1 MKYARYLWQA
11 MRGFRTSIAIRILAG
26 TGRVALG
33 LLMVWLSKRFID
45 ETIRTGSRDDIART
59 MAFLVLTMVG
69 TIVLRLV
76 YYYMTASAMVKKS
89 NAHRLVGAFL
99 LMRWFDA
106 RLAWA
111 LLLLTHIVIVVGK
124 LIARRLRK
132 MTLEIRNK
140 LRRYL
145 HSACSLAESSSHQ
158 FLHIDVLNSSLTLI
172 LPSAGFSLSPS

>member
-1 MKYARYLWQA
+1 M
-11 MRGFRTSIAIRILAG
+11 
-26 TGRVALG
+26 
-33 LLMVWLSKRFID
+33 
-45 ETIRTGSRDDIART
+45 

-111 LLLLTHIVIVVGK
+111 LLLLTHIVIVGK

>member
-45 ETIRTGSRDDIART
+45 ETIRTGSRDDIARM

-99 LMRWFDA
+99 LMRWFEA

-111 LLLLTHIVIVVGK
+111 LLLLTHIVIIVGK
-124 LIARRLRK
+124 LIARKLRK
-132 MTLEIRNK
+132 MTLEIRNSESK
-140 LRRYL
+140 IQMQVQEGVEYNAVLR
-145 HSACSLAESSSHQ
+145 SLKSEKW
-158 FLHIDVLNSSLTLI
+158 VT
-172 LPSAGFSLSPS
+172 

>member
-1 MKYARYLWQA
+1 MNYVRYLWQA
-11 MRGFRTSIAIRILAG
+11 MQGFRAGIAIRILAG

-45 ETIRTGSRDDIART
+45 ETIRTGTRDDIAR
-59 MAFLVLTMVG
+59 MIAFLVLTMVG

-89 NAHRLVGAFL
+89 NALRLNLFKSLFARDLYNGQELHSGDVSSRLSKDIENVATSTVDTLPQMAVTAIQLIGAFL

-111 LLLLTHIVIVVGK
+111 LLLLTPVVIVVGK
-124 LIARRLRK
+124 LIAR
-132 MTLEIRNK
+132 K
-140 LRRYL
+140 L
-145 HSACSLAESSSHQ
+145 H
-158 FLHIDVLNSSLTLI
+158 T
-172 LPSAGFSLSPS
+172 

>member
-1 MKYARYLWQA
+1 M
-11 MRGFRTSIAIRILAG
+11 
-26 TGRVALG
+26 
-33 LLMVWLSKRFID
+33 
-45 ETIRTGSRDDIART
+45 

-132 MTLEIRNK
+132 MTLEIRNSESK
-140 LRRYL
+140 IQMQVQEGVEYNAVLR
-145 HSACSLAESSSHQ
+145 SLKSEKW
-158 FLHIDVLNSSLTLI
+158 VT
-172 LPSAGFSLSPS
+172 